1 MARILVIEDEKDMA
15 QGLKDNFEYDG
26 HDVILADDG
35 ESGLEQAQ
43 SCRPDLIILDIM
55 MPKMS
60 GLDVLRSLREK
71 GMGVPIIMLTA
82 RGQEMDKVL
91 GLELGADDYITKPF
105 SLRELLARVH
115 TALRRK
121 QSPGD
126 SDAPHII
133 GRLTLDFKH
142 FTARDE
148 NGEVCLTHKE
158 FLILQFLLQHAGK
171 TISRDQLL
179 NHVWGDD
186 VYPTTRTVD
195 NQILKLRKK
204 VENDPTQPH
213 HILTVHGI
221 GYKLIL

>member
-1 MARILVIEDEKDMA
+1 MARILIIEDEKDMA
-15 QGLKDNFEYDG
+15 QGLKDNFEFDG
-26 HDVILADDG
+26 HEVILSEDG

-43 SCRPDLIILDIM
+43 ICHPDLIILDIM
-55 MPKMS
+55 IPKMS
-60 GLDVLRSLREK
+60 GLDVLRSIRKK
-71 GMGVPIIMLTA
+71 GMHVPIIMLTA

-115 TALRRK
+115 AVLRRY
-121 QSPGD
+121 QLPFASN
-126 SDAPHII
+126 SAQTI
-133 GRLTLDFKH
+133 GRLTLNFEH
-142 FTARDE
+142 FTATDIH
-148 NGEVCLTHKE
+148 GEVLLTHKE
-158 FLILQFLLQHAGK
+158 FLILQFLFQHNGQ
-171 TISRDQLL
+171 TVSRDQLL
-179 NHVWGDD
+179 NHVWGED

-204 VENDPTQPH
+204 VEIDPAQPH